1 MPEEYSK
8 PNCTITLYKTKIKR
22 EKNMYV
28 DNLST
33 YLSTC
38 TKLQSTGQYVKHALT
53 VSFKF
58 NILERYQTDFDYNYC
73 AIQNQNKDGTEQVM
87 YYYVVTLEVLNK
99 STLSVLLVLDVI
111 NSLGQGVTSLWNPRN
126 FLANTEITRQHEDR
140 FLVPT
145 TWTAADGGTLIRK
158 FDKESE
164 GVVLEKTLSSDSKV
178 TGSGFDWY
186 LIYRTEDD
194 DDNIVATYLCADE
207 VLNLGV
213 KTDTARTYTA
223 ADFDAGEV
231 YTILNAF
238 TKIKI
243 QNGTIYDLRDNT
255 EYCVAENIYAL
266 NFKTKQLGTLKGFH
280 FEKVSSDVQFTPI
293 FKMTRTINNV
303 TNQNYNNYVAF
314 DPVTTPSFQVLEGD
328 GYYYGGGFDTV
339 NNTDLIWP
347 YTYLMT
353 YVAFTA
359 TTNLSEI
366 SSIDKLDRSDSKLIK
381 VIRLPYC
388 PISYSV
394 TEGHYSFASNWEFD
408 KLSGFL
414 KYQITNIVSFKEQNL
429 GRFDLGELNLTLA
442 AADCVANRSK
452 MINAESKLFHS
463 DFHTIKVAFDGFSSS
478 IDMDRLE
485 SRTYTQNPDN
495 KFSLHFMATS
505 TINSKFGIKIETS
518 TIGTYKK
525 NQDFENFILVTRNS
539 EETLLNNEYINY
551 IKNGFNYDKKANALQ
566 VQNAQRQAAGQT
578 AASAIGAAASILGLI
593 FGEGAVKTASAL
605 SLAGSIGTSAITV
618 TNAWNNVSKLQESQQ
633 NAMNAKIAQLQAQS
647 TTISGTD
654 DIDLLKWYSDN
665 KAHIYRYDVSD
676 AAKNAL
682 YHAFDLTGY
691 AKHKYET
698 PSVDSRIWYNFIQCN
713 PALSYIGID
722 NARAIFVDEL
732 KKKYQEGVTV
742 YHARTGQY
750 DFDQQYE
757 NWEKWIVDGI
767 GS

>member
-158 FDKESE
+158 FDRESE
-164 GVVLEKTLSSDSKV
+164 GVALEKTMTSDSKV
-178 TGSGFDWY
+178 NGSGFDWY
-186 LIYRTEDD
+186 LIYRAEGEDEKA
-194 DDNIVATYLCADE
+194 VAIYLCADE
-207 VLNLGV
+207 ILNLGT
-213 KTDTARTYTA
+213 KTETAATYTA
-223 ADFDAGEV
+223 ADFEAGEV
-231 YTILNAF
+231 YSILNSN
-238 TKIKI
+238 TQIKI
-243 QNGTIYDLRDNT
+243 QNGTVYKLNENT
-255 EYCVAENIYAL
+255 EYCVHEEVYAL
-266 NFKTKQLGTLKGFH
+266 NFKTKLLGYLRGFH
-280 FEKVSSDVQFTPI
+280 FEKSGADVEFSPI
-293 FKMTRTINNV
+293 YKVTRTINNI

-314 DPVTTPSFQVLEGD
+314 DPVTTPSFQVVEGD
-328 GYYYGGGFDTV
+328 GYYTGGFETV
-339 NNTDLIWP
+339 TNIDLILP
-347 YTYLMT
+347 YVDQLIYTD
-353 YVAFTA
+353 FTPA
-359 TTNLSEI
+359 TILSEVSTI
-366 SSIDKLDRSDSKLIK
+366 ESLDRADPKLIK

-388 PISYSV
+388 PISYGL
-394 TEGHYSFASNWEFD
+394 TNGIYTFAANWEYD
-408 KLSGFL
+408 RLSGFL
-414 KYQITNIVSFKEQNL
+414 KYQIANIVSFKEQNL

-442 AADCVANRSK
+442 AADCVANRGK

-478 IDMDRLE
+478 IDMERLE

-518 TIGTYKK
+518 TIGPYKK
-525 NQDFENFILVTRNS
+525 NQDFEHFILVTRNS

-566 VQNAQRQAAGQT
+566 IQNAQRQAAGQT
-578 AASAIGAAASILGLI
+578 AASAIGIAASILGLL
-593 FGEGAVKTASAL
+593 FGETTVKTASAL

-647 TTISGTD
+647 TSISGTD

-713 PALSYIGID
+713 PELSYIGID